1 MPIDGGFILGAF
13 LLVVVILVV
22 LFVLV
27 TLFRSIRII
36 KQGFTGVV
44 ERLGRFHK
52 VLQPG
57 LNFLVPFIDRVA
69 YHVDMR
75 EQVRSFP
82 PQPVITED
90 NLVVSIDTVVYFQ
103 VTDARAATYEIADY
117 LSAVEQLTTTT
128 LRNVVGGMNLEE
140 ALTSRD
146 TINGQLRNVLDQ
158 ATGKWG
164 LRVGRVE
171 LKAIDPPH
179 SIQDSMEKQMR
190 AERDRR
196 AAILTAE
203 GSKQSQILEAEG
215 LRQSEILRAEG
226 QAKAQVLRA
235 KGDAEAQVL
244 LAKGESEAI
253 ERVFAAIH
261 EGDADNKLLAYQY
274 LQTLPKLAEGDSNKL
289 WIIPS
294 ELTDALQ
301 QVGKGFF
308 EGRAE
313 VPFQKPAG
321 KHKADRPEP
330 SILDETFQADS
341 VSDVEV
347 PSIAETLQASGID
360 PKDAGRVDTVSSS
373 TSLADE
379 TPSTDYSEAL
389 ETVREVKADAPQV
402 DAEPNHVQA
411 PPVEQRS
418 DEGRPD
424 EGRPSQA

>member
-1 MPIDGGFILGAF
+1 MPFDGQFILGAF
-13 LLVVVILVV
+13 LLIVVILVV

-44 ERLGRFHK
+44 ERLGRFHR

-57 LNFLVPFIDRVA
+57 LNFLVPFIDRVS

-261 EGDADNKLLAYQY
+261 EGDADEKLLAYQY
-274 LQTLPKLAEGDSNKL
+274 LQTLPKLAEGDANKL

-294 ELTDALQ
+294 ELTEALQ
-301 QVGKGFF
+301 SVSRGFL

-313 VPFQKPAG
+313 VPFSKPKG
-321 KHKADRPEP
+321 KRADTAEP

-360 PKDAGRVDTVSSS
+360 PQGAGRTDTVSSS

-379 TPSTDYSEAL
+379 TPDTDYSEAI
-389 ETVREVKADAPQV
+389 ETAREAAAEAPRASAGRDAGADA
-402 DAEPNHVQA
+402 DLGG
-411 PPVEQRS
+411 RS
-418 DEGRPD
+418 DASDDGGSPRV
-424 EGRPSQA
+424 

>member
-1 MPIDGGFILGAF
+1 MPFDGQFILGAF
-13 LLVVVILVV
+13 LLIVVILVV

-57 LNFLVPFIDRVA
+57 LNFLVPFIDRVS

-261 EGDADNKLLAYQY
+261 EGDADEKLLAYQY
-274 LQTLPKLAEGDSNKL
+274 LQTLPKLAEGDANKL

-294 ELTDALQ
+294 ELTEALQ
-301 QVGKGFF
+301 SVSRGFL

-313 VPFQKPAG
+313 VPFSKPKG
-321 KHKADRPEP
+321 KHTDRSEP

-360 PKDAGRVDTVSSS
+360 PKDAGRTDTVSST

-379 TPSTDYSEAL
+379 TPDTDYSEAI
-389 ETVREVKADAPQV
+389 ETAREAAADVPRASDDERADLGGQPGAP
-402 DAEPNHVQA
+402 DDGGA
-411 PPVEQRS
+411 PR
-418 DEGRPD
+418 
-424 EGRPSQA
+424 A

>member
-1 MPIDGGFILGAF
+1 MPIDGGFILNAF
-13 LLVVVILVV
+13 LLVLVALIV

-44 ERLGRFHK
+44 ERLGRFHR

-57 LNFLVPFIDRVA
+57 LNFLVPFIDRVS
-69 YHVDMR
+69 YSVDMR

-261 EGDADNKLLAYQY
+261 EGDADDKLLAYQY
-274 LQTLPKLAEGDSNKL
+274 LQTLPKLAEGDANKL

-301 QVGKGFF
+301 GVGRGFF
-308 EGRAE
+308 EGRAQ
-313 VPFQKPAG
+313 VPFQKGPS
-321 KHKADRPEP
+321 KHDGETAEP

-360 PKDAGRVDTVSSS
+360 PQGAGSTDTVSSS

-379 TPSTDYSEAL
+379 TPSTDYSEAV
-389 ETVREVKADAPQV
+389 EAARQAANEVP
-402 DAEPNHVQA
+402 DAEPGAQSGVDDANDGRAPQA
-411 PPVEQRS
+411 
-418 DEGRPD
+418 
-424 EGRPSQA
+424 

>member
-1 MPIDGGFILGAF
+1 MPIDGQFILGAF

-117 LSAVEQLTTTT
+117 LSGVEQLTTTT

-313 VPFQKPAG
+313 VPAQKAKT
-321 KHKADRPEP
+321 KHSGETGQ

-360 PKDAGRVDTVSSS
+360 PKDAGRIDNVSSS

-379 TPSTDYSEAL
+379 TPDTDYSEAI
-389 ETVREVKADAPQV
+389 ETAREVRADAPAV
-402 DAEPNHVQA
+402 DPEDLPDA
-411 PPVEQRS
+411 PQDGGPTR
-418 DEGRPD
+418 
-424 EGRPSQA
+424 A

>member
-1 MPIDGGFILGAF
+1 MPIDGQTILGAF
-13 LLVVVILVV
+13 LLVVVVLVV

-44 ERLGRFHK
+44 ERLGRFHR

-57 LNFLVPFIDRVA
+57 LNFLVPFIDRVS

-261 EGDADNKLLAYQY
+261 EGDADDKLLAYQY
-274 LQTLPKLAEGDSNKL
+274 LQTLPKLAEGDANKL

-301 QVGKGFF
+301 SVGRGFL
-308 EGRAE
+308 EGRADA
-313 VPFQKPAG
+313 PFPKSKRKDSDTA
-321 KHKADRPEP
+321 EP

-360 PKDAGRVDTVSSS
+360 PQDAGRTDTVSST

-379 TPSTDYSEAL
+379 TPDADYSEAI
-389 ETVREVKADAPQV
+389 EAAREAAADAPRATTE
-402 DAEPNHVQA
+402 DRGA
-411 PPVEQRS
+411 S
-418 DEGRPD
+418 DGGSSR
-424 EGRPSQA
+424 G

>member
-146 TINGQLRNVLDQ
+146 TINGQLRQVLDQ

-164 LRVGRVE
+164 LRVSRVE

-261 EGDADNKLLAYQY
+261 EGDADDKLLAYQY
-274 LQTLPKLAEGDSNKL
+274 LQTLPKLAEGDANKL

-301 QVGKGFF
+301 SVGRGFF

-313 VPFQKPAG
+313 VPAQKA
-321 KHKADRPEP
+321 KAKRADETGP

-360 PKDAGRVDTVSSS
+360 PQGAGETDTVSST

-379 TPSTDYSEAL
+379 TPSADYDDAL
-389 ETVREVKADAPQV
+389 ETARDVAADVPR
-402 DAEPNHVQA
+402 AEPDGTAASDARGDASDDSRPPQA
-411 PPVEQRS
+411 
-418 DEGRPD
+418 
-424 EGRPSQA
+424 

>member
-1 MPIDGGFILGAF
+1 MPLDGNFILGAF
-13 LLVVVILVV
+13 LLIVIALVV

-57 LNFLVPFIDRVA
+57 LNFLVPFIDRVS

-103 VTDARAATYEIADY
+103 VTDPRAATYEIADY

-146 TINGQLRNVLDQ
+146 TINGQLRVVLDQ

-226 QAKAQVLRA
+226 QAKGQVLRA

-261 EGDADNKLLAYQY
+261 AGDADDKLLAYQY
-274 LQTLPKLAEGDSNKL
+274 LQTLPKLAEGDANKL

-301 QVGKGFF
+301 SVGRGFL
-308 EGRAE
+308 EGRAT
-313 VPFQKPAG
+313 VPFEKPKG
-321 KHKADRPEP
+321 SRSETDVPEP

-360 PKDAGRVDTVSSS
+360 PQGAGRTDSVSSR
-373 TSLADE
+373 TSLTDE
-379 TPSTDYSEAL
+379 TPSADYSEAV
-389 ETVREVKADAPQV
+389 EAAREAAADLPDVDPPARPGASDGTDAPQ
-402 DAEPNHVQA
+402 
-411 PPVEQRS
+411 R
-418 DEGRPD
+418 
-424 EGRPSQA
+424 